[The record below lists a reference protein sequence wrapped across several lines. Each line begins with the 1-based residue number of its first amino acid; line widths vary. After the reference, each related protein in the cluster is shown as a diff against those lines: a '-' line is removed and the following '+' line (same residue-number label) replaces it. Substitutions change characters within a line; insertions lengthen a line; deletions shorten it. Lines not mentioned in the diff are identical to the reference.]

1 LNFPPRPEFQIKAR
15 SASLNIAILVRCNN
29 LTFLA
34 IFWLLLLMS
43 GCSVS
48 TPVAPVNSTQHP
60 DPGLAGVPPVV
71 AEDPA
76 GLKISRLEQ
85 LWQARRT
92 SSTDF
97 PIGPGDV
104 ISITVPGLPD
114 LSRGP
119 ADPASGAAGGSTV
132 KVNPEGYIELPLVGQ
147 VHAAGLTEE
156 QLRNELKLR
165 LDKYMY
171 NPEVDLAVQ
180 SYVSRQVSVSGEVRS
195 PGMYTIN
202 RPNET
207 VRDMIIKAG
216 GTNDNAGSRLVLTP
230 APVRLSNSAANGSPV
245 EPAANQLDEGSEAR
259 VSDTNPLSAPGVSG
273 TTLSAT
279 YVIDLSKGQSN
290 QRYLNIPVRPGD
302 TIYVP
307 ASGSVTIIG
316 WVYSPKTIAITPG
329 LTLLTAVSQAG
340 GPLFAADTHK
350 IRILRQGPGH
360 ETTTLLV
367 DLSDIKAA
375 KSADV
380 LVQANDVIDVP
391 YSPAKIPGYALYYA
405 AQGLV
410 SFAPAA
416 LIVNGL

>member
-1 LNFPPRPEFQIKAR
+1 MR
-15 SASLNIAILVRCNN
+15 
-29 LTFLA
+29 FLA
-34 IFWLLLLMS
+34 LFGLCLIILG
-43 GCSVS
+43 GCSATS
-48 TPVAPVNSTQHP
+48 PAPLGDPPSHP
-60 DPGLAGVPPVV
+60 DPGLAAAP
-71 AEDPA
+71 AAATDPA
-76 GLKISRLEQ
+76 SLKVSRLEQ
-85 LWQARRT
+85 LWQARR
-92 SSTDF
+92 SSNTDF

-104 ISITVPGLPD
+104 ISIMVPGLPD
-114 LSRGP
+114 LNHAP
-119 ADPASGAAGGSTV
+119 ADNGSGAAGGSTV
-132 KVNPEGYIELPLVGQ
+132 KVSPEGYIELPLIGQ
-147 VHAAGLTEE
+147 IHAAGLTEE
-156 QLRNELKLR
+156 QLRNQLKLR

-180 SYVSRQVSVSGEVRS
+180 SYVSRQVSVSGEVRA

-207 VRDMIIKAG
+207 IRDMIIKAG

-230 APVRLSNSAANGSPV
+230 APVKLSKMPAGDWADGSAGQAEDAG
-245 EPAANQLDEGSEAR
+245 EAR

-316 WVYSPKTIAITPG
+316 WVYSPKTVAITPG
-329 LTLLTAVSQAG
+329 LTILNAVSQAG
-340 GPLFAADTHK
+340 GPLFAADTHNIK
-350 IRILRQGPGH
+350 ILRQGPGH
-360 ETTTLLV
+360 ETTTLMV
-367 DLSDIKAA
+367 DLSAIKTA
-375 KSADV
+375 KAPDV

-391 YSPAKIPGYALYYA
+391 YSPARIPGYALYYA